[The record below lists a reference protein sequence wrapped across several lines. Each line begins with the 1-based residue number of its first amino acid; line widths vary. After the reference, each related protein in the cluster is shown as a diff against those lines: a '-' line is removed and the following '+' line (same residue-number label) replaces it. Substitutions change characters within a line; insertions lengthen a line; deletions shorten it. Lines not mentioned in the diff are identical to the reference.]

1 MKAPSL
7 VLRRHV
13 AVLQRQLRSP
23 RLSWADRAILPT
35 LARRLS
41 TADRSRL
48 APDRHAARSCAGM
61 VTWSRP
67 CSLR

>member
-35 LARRLS
+35 LALIV
-41 TADRSRL
+41 TPHAPAL
-48 APDRHAARSCAGM
+48 A
-61 VTWSRP
+61 W
-67 CSLR
+67 